1 MVNPQHGMLGIC
13 EKAYEKLLVMG
24 YIYNRMLIKKTER
37 KDKITYLHR
46 KICLRSVQH
55 F

>member
-24 YIYNRMLIKKTER
+24 YIYNIKKTER

-46 KICLRSVQH
+46 KICLRSLQH
-55 F
+55 FQ